1 VSFKSVDVY
10 LPGLQPD
17 GHLLNGVETLKMIGS
32 RLAQAQDANGWKV
45 TLAQKQIGG
54 ENAEN
59 GAHVLTSGKLK
70 PGALLTKLVGEFTL
84 IVRNLQSL
92 TLPEERGSVETVRR
106 ELENLRET
114 KDLKQVSKDLDSFV
128 GTAIVKNYK
137 PVTGRFA
144 KLRSLGETFRSFLDN
159 PAFWLTEDEELP
171 AKFLGSILCPK
182 ACPGSFFANPP
193 ARRFALDI
201 VEDQWLEV
209 LELAASF
216 SSPSTTDRIWTCGLT
231 DAGLHNTFVSSD
243 RGLEL
248 FDLGEPKLVPQPAF
262 LTKFLMSFFHTL
274 GMEDQEGES
283 LSSGC
288 WVNRFRV
295 VGDRLDLTEET
306 REKIPYIYEAYTT
319 ASEHFV
325 NELFEGDERVRS
337 LVVKYVVLQLLS
349 DASFCLERWEIK
361 GGGTERYG
369 DRVDLSIAKWL
380 WRSLWDIYIAS
391 HVYAN
396 LMDLSELPDHLSD
409 LPDSKD
415 SRVQQKSPIE
425 RAMNWWDSHVVGS
438 IHHVTSQLSLGHSRE
453 SD

>member
-1 VSFKSVDVY
+1 VSFKSVDIY

-17 GHLLNGVETLKMIGS
+17 GRLMNGVETLKLIGE
-32 RLAQAQDANGWKV
+32 RLSQAQDANGWKV

-59 GAHVLTSGKLK
+59 GAQVLTSGKLT
-70 PGALLTKLVGEFTL
+70 PGALLTKLISEFTL
-84 IVRNLQSL
+84 IVRNLQLL
-92 TLPEERGSVETVRR
+92 TLPEEHGSVETVRR
-106 ELENLRET
+106 EVENLRET
-114 KDLKQVSKDLDSFV
+114 KDVKQVSKELDSFV

-144 KLRSLGETFRSFLDN
+144 KLRSLGETLRTSLDN

-171 AKFLGSILCPK
+171 AKFLGSILHPK
-182 ACPGSFFANPP
+182 ACPSKFFTHPP
-193 ARRFALDI
+193 SRRFALDI
-201 VEDQWLEV
+201 VEDQWFEL

-216 SSPSTTDRIWTCGLT
+216 SSPSTTERIWTCGLT
-231 DAGLHNTFVSSD
+231 DAGLHNTFLSND

-283 LSSGC
+283 LSSGF
-288 WVNRFRV
+288 WVNRFRI
-295 VGDRLDLTEET
+295 VGDRLALTDET
-306 REKIPYIYEAYTT
+306 CERMPYIYNAYTT

-337 LVVKYVVLQLLS
+337 LLVKYVVLQLLS

-369 DRVDLSIAKWL
+369 DRVDLSISKWL

-391 HVYAN
+391 HAYAN
-396 LMDLSELPDHLSD
+396 LLDLSELIEDLSELPEVE
-409 LPDSKD
+409 D
-415 SRVQQKSPIE
+415 SRKQRKNPIE
-425 RAMNWWDSHVVGS
+425 NAMSWWDDVVVGS
-438 IHHVTSQLSLGHSRE
+438 LHQVTSQLSLGQSHVN
-453 SD
+453 D